1 MLLVDRSFV
10 SLVVKVVIKICHIVV
25 GEIIWRPVEISL
37 LLGLV
42 KFQPLLYGIHCF
54 AAVMLFLSINAY
66 KNKVT

>member
-25 GEIIWRPVEISL
+25 AEIIWRPLEISL

-42 KFQPLLYGIHCF
+42 KFQPLLYHCMGSTVLQLLCCF
-54 AAVMLFLSINAY
+54 
-66 KNKVT
+66 